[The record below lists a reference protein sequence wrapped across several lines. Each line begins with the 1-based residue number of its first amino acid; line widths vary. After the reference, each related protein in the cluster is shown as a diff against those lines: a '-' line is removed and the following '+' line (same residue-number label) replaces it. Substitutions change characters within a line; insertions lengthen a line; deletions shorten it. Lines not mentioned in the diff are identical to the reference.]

1 MRDVNKILSGIEL
14 LEVKGEIAE
23 LHGTIA
29 FDSRKVA
36 EGDMFVAVSGTRVDG
51 HHYIENALDAGA
63 KYIICE
69 NIPLKLRSEVCYIR
83 VADSQEILGL
93 ICSAFFDNPSDK
105 LKLVGVT
112 GTNGKTTIA
121 TLLYDSYISMGYP
134 AGLISTIK
142 VSVNGKDKP
151 ASHTTPDPVQLQS
164 ALNEMLETGCEYV
177 FMEVSSHAIHQK
189 RIAGLRFCG
198 GIFTNLSHEH
208 LDYHKDFA
216 DYRDTKKK
224 FFDQLGKDSFA
235 LVNKDDK
242 NGSVMVQNT
251 DAGIHYYGLKSDSE
265 YKAKLLEMH
274 LEGNL
279 LEINGKE
286 LWTRL
291 PGRFNAY
298 NLLAIYATGILLG
311 AAEEEMMQK
320 LSELESVDGRFEVIR
335 TKQGPTAVVDYAHTP
350 DALENVLKT
359 IREIKPDE
367 RLFTVIGAGGN
378 RDKTKRPEMAR
389 IAVENSDKVIL
400 TSDNPRD
407 EKPEAIIEDMKKGL
421 DPVNIRKVMT
431 IVNREEAI
439 RTACS
444 FAEENDILLVA
455 GKGHETYQ
463 EVAGVRTHFDDREK
477 IIEFLN
483 I

>member
-1 MRDVNKILSGIEL
+1 MSDINKILSGVNL
-14 LEVKGEIAE
+14 LELRGE
-23 LHGTIA
+23 LSVFPRKIA
-29 FDSRKVA
+29 FDSRMISD
-36 EGDMFVAVSGTRVDG
+36 GDMFVAISGTLVDG
-51 HHYIENALDAGA
+51 HKFIDNAIDAGA
-63 KYIICE
+63 IYVVCE
-69 NIPLKLRSEVCYIR
+69 HLPLKLRSGVSYIR
-83 VADSQEILGL
+83 VEDSHASLGS
-93 ICSAFFDNPSDK
+93 ICSEFYDNPSEK
-105 LKLVGVT
+105 LKLVGIT

-121 TLLYDSYISMGYP
+121 TLLYETFMSLGYP
-134 AGLISTIK
+134 SGLISTIK

-164 ALNEMLETGCEYV
+164 ALKEMLETGCEFV

-189 RIAGLRFCG
+189 RIAGLHFQG
-198 GIFTNLSHEH
+198 GVFTNLTHEH

-224 FFDQLGKDSFA
+224 FFDQLGKKAFA
-235 LVNKDDK
+235 LINKDDK

-251 DAGIHYYGLKSDSE
+251 GAAIHSYGLKSDSE
-265 YKAKLLEMH
+265 FKAKLLEMH

-279 LEINGKE
+279 LEINGNE
-286 LWTRL
+286 FWTRL

-298 NLLAIYATGILLG
+298 NLLAIYGTGILLG
-311 AAEEEMMQK
+311 MAKEEMLQK
-320 LSELESVDGRFEVIR
+320 LSELKSVEGRFEVIKK
-335 TKQGPTAVVDYAHTP
+335 THSPTAIVDYAHTP

-367 RLFTVIGAGGN
+367 RIFTVVGAGGN

-389 IAVENSDKVIL
+389 IAAENSDKVIL
-400 TSDNPRD
+400 TSDNPRN
-407 EKPEAIIEDMKKGL
+407 ENPEDIIEDMKKGL
-421 DPVNIRKVMT
+421 DPVQVRKVMT
-431 IVNREEAI
+431 ILNREEAI

-463 EVAGVRTHFDDREK
+463 EIKGERTHFDDREK
-477 IIEFLN
+477 IKEFLN